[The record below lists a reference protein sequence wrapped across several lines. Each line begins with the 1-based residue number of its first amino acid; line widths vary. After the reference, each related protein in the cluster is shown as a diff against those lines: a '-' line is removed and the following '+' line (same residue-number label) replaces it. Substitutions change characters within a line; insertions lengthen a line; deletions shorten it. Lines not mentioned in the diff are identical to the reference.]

1 MRDIVCQRIKA
12 FLDFAFP
19 DDNHMPAGLLQ
30 GGLLFLIAFNVA
42 LEFLRPEFHIRFRHC
57 GDFAAFMA
65 MPETTVDEN
74 HRMPF
79 GQNDIGMSGQFRRMK
94 AVAKA
99 QRMQMMTHDQF
110 RLRVLR
116 PDFAHGFAA
125 FFWRDGI
132 HIVELV
138 VVIRLQNNIA
148 RLFFQTTNGH
158 QWTRIF
164 NHKTVHKILGAGK
177 AATKLSLRN
186 HRSYRLHRFF
196 NHKTLKTNKKA
207 SPPGRQCL
215 KDSMIKTRR

>member
-19 DDNHMPAGLLQ
+19 DDNHMPACLLQ

-42 LEFLRPEFHIRFRHC
+42 LEFLRPEFHVGFRHC
-57 GDFAAFMA
+57 GDFATFMA
-65 MPETTVDEN
+65 MPEATIDEN
-74 HRMPF
+74 YRMPF
-79 GQNDIGMSGQFRRMK
+79 GQNNIGMSGQFRRME

-132 HIVELV
+132 H
-138 VVIRLQNNIA
+138 
-148 RLFFQTTNGH
+148 NGINE
-158 QWTRIF
+158 TS
-164 NHKTVHKILGAGK
+164 G
-177 AATKLSLRN
+177 
-186 HRSYRLHRFF
+186 
-196 NHKTLKTNKKA
+196 
-207 SPPGRQCL
+207 
-215 KDSMIKTRR
+215 MIYN

>member
-42 LEFLRPEFHIRFRHC
+42 LEFLRPEFHVGFRHG

-65 MPETTVDEN
+65 MPEATVDEN

-79 GQNDIGMSGQFRRMK
+79 GQNDIGMSGQFRRME
-94 AVAKA
+94 AVAEA
-99 QRMQMMTHDQF
+99 QHMQMMTHEQF

-116 PDFAHGFAA
+116 TDFAHGFAA

-132 HIVELV
+132 H
-138 VVIRLQNNIA
+138 
-148 RLFFQTTNGH
+148 NGINE
-158 QWTRIF
+158 TS
-164 NHKTVHKILGAGK
+164 G
-177 AATKLSLRN
+177 
-186 HRSYRLHRFF
+186 
-196 NHKTLKTNKKA
+196 
-207 SPPGRQCL
+207 
-215 KDSMIKTRR
+215 MIYN